1 MNLSAI
7 KKYPS
12 QISSAFKRFPLASS
26 FTVLTFLAL
35 VIDTEFAN
43 FFSSSF
49 ARLFLWLGIY
59 PIAATI
65 IALTTALV
73 QESRKNTSQAPQ
85 AIASGSWLALSIIL
99 VFTWLEENTDSAIN
113 FAFTVALIYIVS
125 SFGFLLAPFWKQKN
139 ENGFWVFLQRNIK
152 AILAAVV
159 VSAILLGAIEGLVFG
174 FSELFDADT
183 DEDVYLYIF
192 YFCSSIVAPILLFSG
207 IPSIDECLEEPPA
220 LSKFAT
226 STIRF
231 LFIPVLA
238 IGTLLFYGYIFKFIA
253 LWDMPLTTTS
263 FFVAGFM
270 IYLLV
275 LITVMYPARLAPKPT
290 VETRLLKIFP
300 AACIPL
306 VVLMSIDIHNML
318 EHFGIDVDYI
328 YAIAVNIFFY
338 AIIAI
343 FLIDKIERKSRWIAI
358 IFCALFFVSTNSP
371 INAFKITH
379 HVWMNNIKKE
389 LANQG
394 YNKFPLNE
402 EDTKNFIYTL
412 KGRKDKESEQILG
425 ELFSI
430 EESKTKELQEFFTT
444 TKKSLKD
451 LDHSYQ
457 LVSDPEDDDSFD
469 PFRAY
474 INLPDNTPLT
484 VPTWAKKALI
494 VDHFYNHDEFEFS
507 EDSLFF
513 RYKPEHEEEDADTT
527 VYSFKISREELKKAE
542 KTTIESNEATLELQ
556 YLATEEWSKDNR
568 SLQMRGILF
577 LK

>member
-1 MNLSAI
+1 MNLAAI

-12 QISSAFKRFPLASS
+12 QISSAFKRFPLASA
-26 FTVLTFLAL
+26 FTILTFIAL
-35 VIDTEFAN
+35 VIDTEIAD
-43 FFSSSF
+43 FFSDSHT
-49 ARLFLWLGIY
+49 RLFLWLNVY
-59 PIAATI
+59 PIASII

-192 YFCSSIVAPILLFSG
+192 YFCSSIVAPILFFSG

-270 IYLLV
+270 VYLLV

-338 AIIAI
+338 AIIAV

-358 IFCALFFVSTNSP
+358 IFCALFFISTISP
-371 INAFKITH
+371 ISAYNITH
-379 HVWMNNIKKE
+379 HFWLNNIKKE
-389 LANQG
+389 LDHQG
-394 YNKFPLNE
+394 YNKFPLNDE
-402 EDTKNFIYTL
+402 ETKNFIYKL
-412 KGRKDKESEQILG
+412 KERKDKESETLLEQINSL
-425 ELFSI
+425 EDSDNKALF
-430 EESKTKELQEFFTT
+430 KYFVA
-444 TKKSLKD
+444 KKGSLKD
-451 LDHSYQ
+451 IERSYR
-457 LVSDPEDDDSFD
+457 SKPEPEEDSFE
-469 PFRAY
+469 PFKAY
-474 INLPDNTPLT
+474 INQSENKPLT
-484 VPTWAKKALI
+484 VPAGVKRALI
-494 VDHFYNHDEFEFS
+494 VDHYYNHNEFEYVG
-507 EDSLFF
+507 DTLYF
-513 RYKPEHEEEDADTT
+513 RYQPEKEDDDKDST
-527 VYSFKISREELKKAE
+527 VYSFKISRNDLKEA
-542 KTTIESNEATLELQ
+542 KTTSLTTENGTLVLD
-556 YLATEEWSKDNR
+556 YLSTEEWSKDNS
-568 SLQMRGILF
+568 SLRMRGILF